1 LTAAVPLP
9 SRAPLENL
17 GWDSG
22 WQAVWRSRAQ
32 SGRPGARPGGTPSVY
47 RSDVCGPGG
56 CRPGRVVGVDRGVLR
71 VVTAE
76 GPVRATLGTGALQS
90 IARDPVAAPSTG
102 DWCAVATCCDGADII
117 TDVLPRRSAVVR
129 GDVRGRSVGQVLVA
143 NASVVAVV
151 VALDPVP
158 ALGKIE
164 RLVTLAWESGALP
177 AVVLTKSDLVSDVDD
192 VRTDVAAVVP
202 GVNVVAVSSVDR
214 TGLDA
219 VLRWVVDRGTLA
231 LIGPSGSGKSSLVNA
246 LVGCDVLLTRPIR
259 DDGKGRHTSVRR
271 ELVPLAGGGAV
282 VDTPGLRGA
291 GIMGVGGSV
300 ASTFREVDDLLVA
313 CRFSDCTHTSEP
325 GCAVRAA
332 LDAGDLSFRRY
343 ESWLKLRG
351 EASRA
356 ARRTDARA
364 RDEHTPGARLRE
376 REANVVRM
384 PGSRRRWQ

>member
-1 LTAAVPLP
+1 M
-9 SRAPLENL
+9 
-17 GWDSG
+17 
-22 WQAVWRSRAQ
+22 
-32 SGRPGARPGGTPSVY
+32 Y

-56 CRPGRVVGVDRGVLR
+56 CRPGRVVAVDRGVLR
-71 VVTAE
+71 VVAAE
-76 GPVRATLGTGALQS
+76 GPVRATLGTGTLQS

-151 VALDPVP
+151 VSLDPVP

-164 RLVTLAWESGALP
+164 RLVTLAWESGAVP

-192 VRTDVAAVVP
+192 VRADVAAVVP
-202 GVNVVAVSSVDR
+202 GVDVVAVSSVDL

-219 VLRWVVDRGTLA
+219 VLGWVSDRGTLA

-246 LVGCDVLLTRPIR
+246 LVGCDALLTRPIR

-300 ASTFREVDDLLVA
+300 ASTFRDVDDLLVA
-313 CRFSDCTHTSEP
+313 CRFGDCTHTTET

-332 LDAGDLSFRRY
+332 LEAGDLSYRRY

-364 RDEHTPGARLRE
+364 RGGRPPGARSRE
-376 REANVVRM
+376 RETNVVRM
-384 PGSRRRWQ
+384 PGSRRRRP